1 MDFSM
6 VASYVGTLSFMVRL
20 HTMPFFFSKLS
31 KKTLEKYAYTF
42 RISVEEFTDIERLKQ
57 KHAG

>member
-6 VASYVGTLSFMVRL
+6 VASYVGTLSFMVSLNNR
-20 HTMPFFFSKLS
+20 PFFFSKLS
-31 KKTLEKYAYTF
+31 KKTLETYPYTF